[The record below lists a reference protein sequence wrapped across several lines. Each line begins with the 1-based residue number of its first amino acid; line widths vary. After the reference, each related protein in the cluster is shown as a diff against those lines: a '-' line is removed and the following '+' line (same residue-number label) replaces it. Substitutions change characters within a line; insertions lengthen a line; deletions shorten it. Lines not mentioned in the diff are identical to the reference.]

1 MKKAK
6 PKAKPKLTPEELKA
20 NKTKSDHRKLVRS
33 VFSKSGFARVPDLSD
48 KEFIYEGQ
56 KTDFDDVYVLENILV
71 CLEYTTATNISAHL
85 KPKKIVYDK
94 IDASHEKFAAFYS
107 DLSADLSDKLLSDYD
122 ASEVKVVIVYCSLN
136 EPDPQLKQNVPN
148 PIYLDYPDL
157 RYFKNL
163 SDCIR
168 KSAAPELLDF
178 LGLNEE
184 DIGQDGKVGGGKKT
198 ESYPGSLLPESSS
211 NFSKGYKVVS
221 FYAAPR
227 VLLRC
232 AYVLRNGGW
241 RGSYNLYQ
249 RMISKSKIDSTRRY
263 LKTHKR
269 VFVNNVIVTLPPD
282 CHITDAKGKTADHT
296 IINKTEPVIIQ
307 IPDRINSVGIIDGQH
322 RTYACHEAVA
332 DDPEIAKLRNKQNL
346 LVTGII
352 YPETADADEREKF
365 EAKLFL
371 EINSTQTSAKSSLR
385 QAIAAILEPFSAES
399 IATRVLESLDQ
410 SGGPL
415 SSQIERYF
423 FDKDKLKTTS
433 IVSYALKPLVKTGG
447 TDSIFSLWKQPKKG
461 NMVADNDYETLNAY
475 VTFCTSQIDIFLA
488 AAKASVQKDRWT
500 TDKSIDGRVL
510 NTTTINSLL
519 ICLRLLIENGKTGDF
534 DYYKARLTDLG
545 KFPFKQY
552 HSSQYKQ
559 LALKLYEKHFK

>member
-6 PKAKPKLTPEELKA
+6 PKPKLTPDEIKA
-20 NKTKSDHRKLVRS
+20 KKTKADHRKMVRS
-33 VFSKSGFARVPDLSD
+33 VFVKSGFARVSDLSD
-48 KEFIYEGQ
+48 KEFTYEGQ
-56 KTDFDDVYVLENILV
+56 KTDFDDVCVFENILI

-85 KPKKIVYDK
+85 KPKKIIYDK
-94 IDASHEKFAAFYS
+94 IDASHENFVTFYS
-107 DLSADLSDKLLSDYD
+107 ALSADLTQKLLASYD
-122 ASEVKVVIVYCSLN
+122 ASEVKVVVVYCSLN
-136 EPDPQLKQNVPN
+136 DIDPLLKQNVPN
-148 PIYLDYPDL
+148 PTYLDYPDL

-178 LGLNEE
+178 LGLKEQ
-184 DIGQDGKVGGGKKT
+184 DIGQGGKIGVGKKT

-249 RMISKSKIDSTRRY
+249 RMISKTKIDSTRKY

-269 VFVNNVIVTLPPD
+269 VFVNNIIVTLPHD
-282 CHITDAKGKTADHT
+282 CHITDSNGKTADHAV
-296 IINKTEPVIIQ
+296 INKTEPVIVQ
-307 IPDRINSVGIIDGQH
+307 IPDRINSIGIIDGQH
-322 RTYACHEAVA
+322 RTYAYHESVT

-352 YPETADADEREKF
+352 YPNTANADEKEKF

-371 EINSTQTSAKSSLR
+371 EINSTQTNAKSSLR

-399 IATRVLESLDQ
+399 IATRVLEALDQ

-433 IVSYALKPLVKTGG
+433 IVSYALKPLVKPSG
-447 TDSIFSLWKQPKKG
+447 TDSLFFLWNQ
-461 NMVADNDYETLNAY
+461 ADKEKMIPENNYAMLSAY
-475 VTFCTSQIDIFLA
+475 VSFCTSQIDMFLSA
-488 AAKASVQKDRWT
+488 ARSSLPKDKWT
-500 TDKSIDGRVL
+500 TDKSVDGRML
-510 NTTTINSLL
+510 NTTVINSFL
-519 ICLRLLIENGKTGDF
+519 ICLRILIENKKTGTF
-534 DYYKARLTDLG
+534 DYYKSKLTNLS

-559 LALKLYEKHFK
+559 LALKIYDKHFG